1 MVKALIL
8 SWQYLQWHYSR
19 AFAEMFRIIGRAYW
33 FVWHFF
39 SVGILLRSFFEPW
52 KRLGEEKG
60 EKFVFEQWLQATVI
74 NTLMRLIGMTLRTMI
89 LLFAVAVFAFTTLV
103 VALFVSLWC
112 VLPFVILALFVR
124 GIQLA
129 VQ

>member
-1 MVKALIL
+1 MKALTL

-19 AFAEMFRIIGRAYW
+19 AFAEMFRIIGRSYW
-33 FVWHFF
+33 FEWHFF
-39 SVGILLRSFFEPW
+39 SVGIILKSFFEPW

-60 EKFVFEQWLQATVI
+60 EKFKLEQWLQATVI
-74 NTLMRLIGMTLRTMI
+74 NTLMRLIGMSLRAMI
-89 LLFAVAVFAFTTLV
+89 LVFAGIVFVATTIV
-103 VALFVSLWC
+103 VTLFVAMWC
-112 VLPFVILALFVR
+112 LLPFIILSLVVR

>member
-33 FVWHFF
+33 FEYHFF

-60 EKFVFEQWLQATVI
+60 EKFKLEQWLQATVI
-74 NTLMRLIGMTLRTMI
+74 NTLMRLIGVTLRAMI
-89 LLFAVAVFAFTTLV
+89 LMFALAVCVLTTLV
-103 VALFVSLWC
+103 VALFVAMWC
-112 VLPFVILALFVR
+112 LLPFIILALFVR
-124 GIQLA
+124 GVQLA
-129 VQ
+129 IQ